1 MFKIGETTEVAGAE
15 NKLAVRREEEDR
27 ARTQRSLE
35 ATQL

>member
-1 MFKIGETTEVAGAE
+1 MFKIRETTGVARAE

-27 ARTQRSLE
+27 ARTQHSLE